1 MQEIIVGPVY
11 ISGLPAPFAS
21 ESREKQWK
29 EKIADTM
36 ETAWAGR
43 PFIESPCEVTLLFR
57 LPLDKAEETDID
69 NLLKPA
75 IDAIGSVLFRPARRG
90 HQVRWNADDN
100 WIYRLVAEKAAEADP
115 AGIGMEVTVCEFQA
129 QKPR

>member
-1 MQEIIVGPVY
+1 MDNVLVGPVFVM
-11 ISGLPAPFAS
+11 GLPAPFAS
-21 ESREKQWK
+21 ESREREWK
-29 EKIADTM
+29 EKIAETM
-36 ETAWAGR
+36 GTAWAGR

-57 LPLDKAEETDID
+57 LPLVKAEETDID

-100 WIYRLVAEKAAEADP
+100 WIYRLTAEKVAEAIDSRV
-115 AGIGMEVTVCEFQA
+115 GMEVTVADF
-129 QKPR
+129 PIG